1 MSKEKIKNIT
11 TKQKYCIT
19 YSVCDSK
26 DRFLR
31 SGAKF
36 IGANRKID
44 LSDRT
49 ELAALRE
56 MLEAEYCNRQRKE
69 KIVIHA
75 AERIDVE
82 DLAERVADGKTEG
95 TVTYVVAYCT
105 PEALAKCVG
114 NIKEANKVKT
124 AVITSEPITDQKSL
138 SDFVCKMK
146 NNRNGYIPV
155 TFAREAFVILSI
167 KPETKNEKE
176 EAA

>member
-19 YSVCDSK
+19 YSVCDGK

-31 SGAKF
+31 GGAKF

-56 MLEAEYCNRQRKE
+56 ILEAEYCNRQRKE

-82 DLAERVADGKTEG
+82 DLAECVAGDGTEG
-95 TVTYVVAYCT
+95 KVTYVVAYCT
-105 PEALAKCVG
+105 PEAFAKTAG
-114 NIKEANKVKT
+114 NIKGADNIRTV
-124 AVITSEPITDQKSL
+124 VIASDPITDQKSL
-138 SDFVCKMK
+138 SDFMCKVTNRRNVCMPTKE
-146 NNRNGYIPV
+146 
-155 TFAREAFVILSI
+155 TCVILSI
-167 KPETKNEKE
+167 KPETKFEKE

>member
-1 MSKEKIKNIT
+1 MAKEKNKTIK

-19 YSVCDSK
+19 YSVCDGK

-31 SGAKF
+31 GGAKF

-56 MLEAEYCNRQRKE
+56 ILEAEYCNRQRKE

-75 AERIDVE
+75 AERIDFE
-82 DLAERVADGKTEG
+82 DFAGNTTSDGTEG
-95 TVTYVVAYCT
+95 KVTYVVAYCT
-105 PEALAKCVG
+105 PEAFAKTDG
-114 NIKEANKVKT
+114 NIKGADNIRTV
-124 AVITSEPITDQKSL
+124 VIASDPITDQKSL
-138 SDFVCKMK
+138 SDFMCKLT
-146 NNRNGYIPV
+146 NRRNICMP
-155 TFAREAFVILSI
+155 TKETCVILSI
-167 KPETKNEKE
+167 KPETKFEKE